1 MSEMKN
7 WYCFKDKEPM
17 AEVDVSMFYLET
29 SGAVE
34 GIKCPKCGA
43 TYLLEE
49 TVVEK
54 VNKVEEMLESK

>member
-1 MSEMKN
+1 MVEGDVEM
-7 WYCFKDKEPM
+7 
-17 AEVDVSMFYLET
+17 AYLET
-29 SGAVE
+29 TGAIE

-54 VNKVEEMLESK
+54 VNKVEEMLETK

>member
-1 MSEMKN
+1 MEK
-7 WYCFKDKEPM
+7 WQCFKDKEPM
-17 AEVDVSMFYLET
+17 VEGDVNMFYLET
-29 SGAVE
+29 AGAVE
-34 GIKCPKCGA
+34 GIRCPKCGA

>member
-1 MSEMKN
+1 MSEMEQ
-7 WYCFKDKEPM
+7 WHCFKCDEKMVEG
-17 AEVDVSMFYLET
+17 DVSMSYLET
-29 SGAVE
+29 TGAVE

-54 VNKVEEMLESK
+54 VAKVEEMLETK

>member
-1 MSEMKN
+1 MVEG
-7 WYCFKDKEPM
+7 
-17 AEVDVSMFYLET
+17 DVSMSYLET
-29 SGAVE
+29 TGAVE

-54 VNKVEEMLESK
+54 VAKVEEMLETK